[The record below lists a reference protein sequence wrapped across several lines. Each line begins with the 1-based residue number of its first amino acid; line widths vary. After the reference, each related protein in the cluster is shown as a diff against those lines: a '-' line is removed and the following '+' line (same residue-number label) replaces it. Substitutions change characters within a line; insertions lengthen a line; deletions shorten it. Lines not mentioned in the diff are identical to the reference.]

1 MSLTSKIIITLRRNR
16 LYLIIREY
24 FTIGTQQ
31 SFYLHTFLVWSNIFL
46 FLITILELIFNQNSV
61 VLYYLFL
68 IELFFGILYLI
79 EYLIKSVYVIIPN
92 TISGGFHMVIEVVV
106 IISLIIPQIFGNLAI
121 LRIIRSIGVIKI
133 FHAQRKLKKE
143 KDIVYNLK

>member
-1 MSLTSKIIITLRRNR
+1 M
-16 LYLIIREY
+16 
-24 FTIGTQQ
+24 
-31 SFYLHTFLVWSNIFL
+31 
-46 FLITILELIFNQNSV
+46 
-61 VLYYLFL
+61 LYYLFL